1 MLASNP
7 SLSKLKFE
15 KVGDLFF
22 VIVITV
28 SKDLSFIA
36 VHNLAERM
44 VPKIS
49 SANILL
55 ANIHFRTLDQ

>member
-36 VHNLAERM
+36 VHNLAKRM
-44 VPKIS
+44 VRKIS
-49 SANILL
+49 SANI
-55 ANIHFRTLDQ
+55 

>member
-7 SLSKLKFE
+7 SLSKLKFK
-15 KVGDLFF
+15 KVGDLFLS
-22 VIVITV
+22 VITV
-28 SKDLSFIA
+28 SKDLSFFA

-55 ANIHFRTLDQ
+55 VNIHFRTLDQ